1 MTLDNQHWEKI
12 SAYLSGDLSQDE
24 RNAFESWLRDSDSN
38 RYLFQEARLIWE
50 SSQLKLQLKDPATEE
65 ELLKFFTRIKSVQ
78 QPGARIIPLFKN
90 SALLKIAASLA
101 FVAVATYFYW
111 TLRQDSETVIASGDE
126 VLTLYL
132 PDSSRVWLNTNSS
145 LSYTNDFTN
154 EKRTVTLKGEG
165 YFQVKRDTALA
176 FEVITPATTATVLGT
191 SFNVKEVDSI
201 TTLTVAEGKVR
212 FADRDAEAGEKDI
225 LLTPRDQATFHHNK
239 KTMNKSRSR
248 DMKFAAWRKYKNP
261 LYEKEVQNSTLYL
274 STKYT
279 WRKNQI
285 NQSVIEGTI
294 HNTALLATYKDI
306 VLYVTYSQPGG
317 NQKTSRLVI
326 GEAVEPGQT
335 IDYRR
340 RLLDIFTDT
349 NVLRVKIESAEVETS
364 DHY

>member
-1 MTLDNQHWEKI
+1 MTLDNQHWERI
-12 SAYLSGDLSQDE
+12 SAYLSGDLSQEE
-24 RNAFESWLRDSDSN
+24 RNAFESWLQDSDSN
-38 RYLFQEARLIWE
+38 QHLFREARIIWE
-50 SSQLKLQLKDPATEE
+50 SSRLKLQLKDPATEE
-65 ELLKFFTRIKSVQ
+65 ELLKLFTRIKSAQ

-90 SALLKIAASLA
+90 STLLRIAASLA
-101 FVAVATYFYW
+101 FVTVAAYFYW
-111 TLRQDSETVIASGDE
+111 TLRQDPETVIASGDE

-145 LSYTNDFTN
+145 LSYTSDFTK
-154 EKRTVTLKGEG
+154 EKRSVTLKGEG
-165 YFQVKRDTALA
+165 YFQVKRDTVHA
-176 FEVITPATTATVLGT
+176 FEVITPATTAVVLGT
-191 SFNVKEVDSI
+191 SFNVKDADST

-212 FADRDAEAGEKDI
+212 FAARDASAQDKDI
-225 LLTPRDQATFHHNK
+225 VVTPREQATFHHHK
-239 KTMNKSRSR
+239 KAMDKSRSR

-261 LYEKEVQNSTLYL
+261 LYEKEVQNSALYL

-317 NQKTSRLVI
+317 QQKTSRLVI
-326 GEAVEPGQT
+326 GEAVRPGQT

-349 NVLRVKIESAEVETS
+349 NVLHVKIESAEVETG
-364 DHY
+364 DQY

>member
-1 MTLDNQHWEKI
+1 MTFDNQHWERI
-12 SAYLSGDLSQDE
+12 SAYLSGNLSQDE
-24 RNAFESWLRDSDSN
+24 RNEFESWLRDSDSN
-38 RYLFQEARLIWE
+38 RHLFQEARIVWE
-50 SSQLKLQLKDPATEE
+50 SSRLKLQLKDSATEE
-65 ELLKFFTRIKSVQ
+65 ELLKLYARIKQ

-90 SALLKIAASLA
+90 STLLKVAASLA
-101 FVAVATYFYW
+101 FVTVASYFYW

-145 LSYTNDFTN
+145 LTYTSDFTN

-165 YFQVKRDTALA
+165 YFQVKPDTARA

-191 SFNVKEVDSI
+191 SFNVKDADST

-212 FADRDAEAGEKDI
+212 FADRNAEVDEKDI
-225 LLTPRDQATFHHNK
+225 VLTPHDEATFHHSK
-239 KTMNKSRSR
+239 KTMDKTRSR

-261 LYEKEVQNSTLYL
+261 LYEKEVQNSALYL
-274 STKYT
+274 STKYS

-306 VLYVTYSQPGG
+306 VLHVTYSKPGG

-326 GEAVEPGQT
+326 GDIIKPGQT
-335 IDYRR
+335 INYRR

-349 NVLRVKIESAEVETS
+349 NVLHVKIESAEVETG